1 MNEIEKAK
9 GKGISNAKI
18 WFSEKTKRYTSVK
31 MTTGQKRK
39 GTYKG
44 LFPINL
50 KTVINWTK
58 TYKDTSYQNRLKK
71 EIENGL
77 LRWLSH

>member
-1 MNEIEKAK
+1 MNKIEKAK

-18 WFSEKTKRYTSVK
+18 WFSEETKGHTSVK

-39 GTYKG
+39 GTYKS
-44 LFPINL
+44 LFSINL

-58 TYKDTSYQNRLKK
+58 TYKKIHLIKTDSRKK
-71 EIENGL
+71 
-77 LRWLSH
+77 